1 MSKKKCK
8 VDIVSV
14 HIKQKVDVKVK
25 MSFEEILCNEEVLG
39 QEKIIGSKSVNFTII
54 DNNVEY
60 LIGFIRATLD
70 KDLPAK
76 IDKKTKEISKLDVK
90 ATEGLAYGNVF
101 LYSKK
106 LKVIF
111 YEVNKNSVYLNNF
124 KQFIYKCYN
133 SSTNLKDNTSFDIS
147 FGTIY
152 RKNEYERALDMNF
165 YKNFTLKVH
174 QPGMLLEKIRNANK
188 SLENQIQNE
197 VEDNDFEKEL
207 ERASRLNSEIAEISY
222 DVKKSKKSSGLNKE
236 VMHKI
241 LKKFHK
247 LIGSTEI
254 SQHIDKIEISGYST
268 SELDKLNPINILGD
282 IYYSKFELEVP
293 RLDSNLQKTDRSNA
307 ILEVYKNEYEI
318 LNEYI

>member
-1 MSKKKCK
+1 MSKKNCK
-8 VDIVSV
+8 IDIVSV
-14 HIKQKVDVKVK
+14 QIKQKQDVKK
-25 MSFEEILCNEEVLG
+25 MSFEQILCDNEILG
-39 QEKIIGSKSVNFTII
+39 QEKIIGNKSVNFTII
-54 DNNVEY
+54 DNNEEY
-60 LIGFIRATLD
+60 VIGFIRATLD

-90 ATEGLAYGNVF
+90 VTEGLAYGNVF

-106 LKVIF
+106 LNVIF
-111 YEVNKNSVYLNNF
+111 YEVNKNSIYLNNF
-124 KQFIYKCYN
+124 KQYIYKCYN

-174 QPGMLLEKIRNANK
+174 QPGMLLDKIRNANK
-188 SLENQIQNE
+188 SLEKKIQNE

-207 ERASRLNSEIAEISY
+207 ERASKLNSQIAEISY
-222 DVKKSKKSSGLNKE
+222 EVKKSKKSSGLNKE
-236 VMHKI
+236 VIRKI
-241 LKKFHK
+241 LKKFHN
-247 LIGSTEI
+247 LIGSSEI

-293 RLDSNLQKTDRSNA
+293 RLDSNLQKTDRSKA
-307 ILEVYKNEYEI
+307 ILEVYKNEYNI

>member
-1 MSKKKCK
+1 MSKKTCK

-14 HIKQKVDVKVK
+14 KIDYKEDVKFK
-25 MSFEEILCNEEVLG
+25 MSFEQILCNEEIVG
-39 QEKIIGSKSVNFTII
+39 QEKIIGSKSVNFTIL
-54 DNNVEY
+54 DNEEEY
-60 LIGFIRATLD
+60 IIGFIRATLD

-90 ATEGLAYGNVF
+90 VTEGLAYGNIF

-106 LKVIF
+106 LNVIF
-111 YEVNKNSVYLNNF
+111 YEVNKNSIYLNNF
-124 KQFIYKCYN
+124 KQYIYNCYN
-133 SSTNLKDNTSFDIS
+133 SSTNLKDNTSFSIS

-152 RKNEYERALDMNF
+152 RKNEYERAINMNF

-174 QPGMLLEKIRNANK
+174 QPGMLLDKIRNANK
-188 SLENQIQNE
+188 PLEDQIQNE

-207 ERASRLNSEIAEISY
+207 ERASKLNSQIAEISY
-222 DVKKSKKSSGLNKE
+222 EVKKSKKSSGLNKE
-236 VMHKI
+236 VILKI

-247 LIGSTEI
+247 LIGSSEI

-268 SELDKLNPINILGD
+268 SDLDKLNPINILGD

-293 RLDSNLQKTDRSNA
+293 RLDYNLQQSDRKKA
-307 ILEVYKNEYEI
+307 ILELYKNECEI